1 MVEKHKEFVVA
12 CLQATEAPRSVVVER
27 AVSGGLHPAH
37 VLIAARPLLVAVG
50 ADPVVGAGTDVL
62 PQEALLVRR
71 ADRHRVTH
79 ASQRRR
85 AGRGQVEREQA
96 RPALGPRAV
105 VVRDAVHLLGTRT
118 TNPKAR
124 RKTNAYD

>member
-27 AVSGGLHPAH
+27 ALPV
-37 VLIAARPLLVAVG
+37 AARLS
-50 ADPVVGAGTDVL
+50 
-62 PQEALLVRR
+62 
-71 ADRHRVTH
+71 RHRVTH
-79 ASQRRR
+79 AAQRRR
-85 AGRGQVEREQA
+85 TGRGQVEREQA